1 MRPLSRTG
9 QGPLSFQK
17 EFVTVKNIKTSTPAI
32 DGEKYLRDF
41 FDHAPIGFHVFGPDR
56 KIIDINQAELDMI
69 GYAHEEVVGKKTWG
83 DLIIPEEK
91 PLFEQHWKNLCRQ
104 GKALNLYYTLI
115 HKDGHRLRVL
125 LNATAHL
132 DDSGN
137 LLNTRGSVVD
147 ITEKEQTEEAVRAS
161 ALELGKQKQA
171 LEQKN
176 LALREILAHIEI
188 EKNQI
193 KEDVIANVEKLVLPT
208 LNKLRRK
215 GTVLDRKNIDL
226 LEHNLKQLTVG
237 FGRAVGEQRW
247 KLSPREIEICGM
259 IKNGLT
265 TKEMTGLLNTSR
277 RTIENHRNRIRKKL
291 EISQKNINLTAYLQ
305 SFK

>member
-1 MRPLSRTG
+1 MATK
-9 QGPLSFQK
+9 K
-17 EFVTVKNIKTSTPAI
+17 EKTLAPVFE
-32 DGEKYLRDF
+32 GEKYLRDF

-56 KIIDINQAELDMI
+56 KIVDINQAELDMI
-69 GYAHEEVVGKKTWG
+69 GYAYAEVVGKKTWN

-91 PLFEQHWKNLCRQ
+91 PLFEQHWENLCRQ

-115 HKDGHRLRVL
+115 HKDGHHIRVL

-132 DDSGN
+132 DRSGN
-137 LLNTRGSVVD
+137 IINTRGSVVD
-147 ITEKEQTEEAVRAS
+147 ITEKEQAEKAIRAS
-161 ALELGKQKQA
+161 ALELGRQKQA

-193 KEDVIANVEKLVLPT
+193 KDDVMMNVEKMILPS

-215 GTVLDRKNIDL
+215 GTALDRKNIDL
-226 LEHNLKQLTVG
+226 LEYNLRQLTAG
-237 FGRAVGEQRW
+237 FGRAVGDQRW
-247 KLSPREIEICGM
+247 RLSPKEIEICDM
-259 IKNGLT
+259 IKNGLS
-265 TKEMTGLLNTSR
+265 TKEMSDMLNASR